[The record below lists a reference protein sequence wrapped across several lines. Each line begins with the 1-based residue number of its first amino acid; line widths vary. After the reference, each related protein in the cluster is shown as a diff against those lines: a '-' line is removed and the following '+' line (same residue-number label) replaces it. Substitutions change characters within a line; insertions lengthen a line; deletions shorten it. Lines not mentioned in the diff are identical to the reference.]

1 MIKSLFNRKLKK
13 YQKIVDQIN
22 FLETDLKQLSDIELK
37 EQTLKL
43 RKQYQKEKSLK
54 NIIAPSFALTRESA
68 SRNLNLRHFDVQLLG
83 GLVLND
89 GKIAEMKT
97 GEGKTLVATLPSYL
111 NGLTGKG
118 VHVVTVNDYLA
129 NRDYS
134 WMGQIHRSLG
144 LEVGLIQENMSTKL
158 RQLNYNADV
167 TYLTNSE
174 VGFDYLR
181 DNVTLD
187 SNEIVQRRLNYCII
201 DEVDSI
207 LIDEAKTPLVL
218 SDYAKSDINKY
229 ITAAQLVKY
238 LDAQLD
244 FEIDDKTNNII
255 ITEVGIIKVQ
265 KLLQINNLFNPRN
278 PWIPFII
285 NALKANFLFFKDI
298 AYIVKNGQVIIVDES
313 TGRVMPDRRW
323 TGGLHQAI
331 EAKENLPIRGAGKTS
346 GSITYQNFF
355 SLYDKLSG
363 MTGTAKTDETEFEN
377 LYKLSV
383 IPIPTAQPSKR
394 QDLNDRVFGAEF
406 LKWKAVADE
415 CRKINETGQPILI
428 GTTSVEKSEILSQLL
443 SDLDLS
449 HKILNAKPQNV
460 KKESE
465 IIATAGEEFSITIA
479 TNMAGRGT
487 DIILGG
493 NPSFKAKKEIFEL
506 LIKLQTSIDILE
518 PDYFLNILDNG
529 DLKIIKDCFETLKCD
544 KNFLNLKPS
553 NLLKILN
560 KIEDS
565 NITDSFL
572 EITIKQVF
580 IIIKNVL
587 TKLQQIQNKNIKNL
601 GGLYIIGTERHES
614 RRIDNQ
620 LRGRCGRQGDPGTSQ
635 FFLSLDDPL
644 IRKNIKNNVLDGIKN
659 QLLDGKPLETKIL
672 TKSIDQAQQTVEN
685 SNYDTRKNAY
695 DYESILNKQRIS
707 IFSQRQVLLK
717 KRELTVTILSHG
729 FAFINDMMKLYK
741 IGGAELIEKIWRNI
755 FNHDININEYLK
767 QTKKGSVKLY
777 LEQQLCISYALKTSD
792 FKIRQPDLLK
802 RVERITLLKYFDAL
816 WKEHLIIM
824 SILRENVGWRG
835 YGQRNPLFEYRVE
848 GYEYYLLL
856 FEKIRILVLSD
867 IFHL

>member
-695 DYESILNKQRIS
+695 DYESIL
-707 IFSQRQVLLK
+707 
-717 KRELTVTILSHG
+717 T
-729 FAFINDMMKLYK
+729 
-741 IGGAELIEKIWRNI
+741 
-755 FNHDININEYLK
+755 
-767 QTKKGSVKLY
+767 
-777 LEQQLCISYALKTSD
+777 
-792 FKIRQPDLLK
+792 
-802 RVERITLLKYFDAL
+802 
-816 WKEHLIIM
+816 
-824 SILRENVGWRG
+824 
-835 YGQRNPLFEYRVE
+835 
-848 GYEYYLLL
+848 
-856 FEKIRILVLSD
+856 
-867 IFHL
+867 